1 MEVQCGQRVASMAIS
16 DRQYGH
22 FLVVGAAGASSC
34 LPSEAALFM
43 SLMSANST
51 IAMMKKLI
59 TAVMKEPYLMF
70 TPNTVSTRSLK
81 SVFAM
86 RPMSGEI
93 MSSVREETMF
103 GEYCQ
108 LYVYM
113 CAKSEKTD
121 ARIGHPLEVIRT
133 TRNRQK

>member
-1 MEVQCGQRVASMAIS
+1 MQGGKAVCSKLFNNSKPLRKNQRGLPEKYAEIKNQLFSSRMEVQCGQRVASMAIS

-22 FLVVGAAGASSC
+22 FLVV
-34 LPSEAALFM
+34 
-43 SLMSANST
+43 
-51 IAMMKKLI
+51 
-59 TAVMKEPYLMF
+59 
-70 TPNTVSTRSLK
+70 
-81 SVFAM
+81 FAM
-86 RPMSGEI
+86 RPISGEI
-93 MSSVREETMF
+93 MSSVRDETMF